1 MSFSEISQF
10 MMSHYDYIS
19 GCFERANQVLSSMK
33 NDKHFATSMFKQFFE
48 DLNRFCYDSM
58 LQQLHNKQDFVKLMI
73 NRMKLRLKLNDNNV
87 KNINYARISLKNSE
101 IINKLMESKEYIQ
114 IVENDLTQMYQQI
127 CKVNT
132 GKTFKDK
139 AINYFTSKFFNSSG
153 MISYIFG
160 PTIFN
165 KKSLNSESKISNFV
179 IIYAFQTSLCLELKD
194 MIKNKINNRRENG
207 AIEKIKPF
215 LQNKLIDLCILVK
228 YDGGWSTLYY
238 LAASYGDEEIV
249 ELLCEEVDND
259 IIKYKC
265 TRNKIPH
272 FCFNTDVDTGS
283 PLDAAMQNGHWR
295 LVKFIS
301 LVLLSLLF
309 FFLFFFFVFL
319 FGEEVCRF
327 NKI

>member
-139 AINYFTSKFFNSSG
+139 AINYFTSKLVSSG
-153 MISYIFG
+153 M
-160 PTIFN
+160 
-165 KKSLNSESKISNFV
+165 KLLNSESKISNFV
-179 IIYAFQTSLCLELKD
+179 IIYAFQTSLCVKFTD
-194 MIKNKINNRRENG
+194 IFNNTNRNG
-207 AIEKIKPF
+207 AILKMKPF
-215 LQNKLIDLCILVK
+215 LQNKLIDPCILVM
-228 YDGGWSTLYY
+228 YGGWSTLYY
-238 LAASYGDEEIV
+238 HAARKGDEEIV

>member
-1 MSFSEISQF
+1 MSSSEISQF
-10 MMSHYDYIS
+10 MTTHSHYIS
-19 GCFERANQVLSSMK
+19 ACFERANQLLSSMK
-33 NDKHFATSMFKQFFE
+33 NGKQFATSIFDKFFE
-48 DLNRFCYDSM
+48 DLKYCCYGDGRW
-58 LQQLHNKQDFVKLMI
+58 LKHLDKKQDFVKVMI
-73 NRMKLRLKLNDNNV
+73 NRMKLRLKLNENN
-87 KNINYARISLKNSE
+87 KNYARISLTNSE
-101 IINKLMESKEYIQ
+101 IINKLLSSKEYIQ
-114 IVENDLTQMYQQI
+114 IVENDLNQMHQHI
-127 CKVNT
+127 SKLST
-132 GKTFKDK
+132 GDTFKDK

-153 MISYIFG
+153 RISYIFG

-265 TRNKIPH
+265 TRNKI
-272 FCFNTDVDTGS
+272 FNEYVYSGS
-283 PLDAAMQNGHWR
+283 PLDGAMKNGHWR
-295 LVKFIS
+295 LVKYIS
-301 LVLLSLLF
+301 LVLL
-309 FFLFFFFVFL
+309 FFLFFFACMF
-319 FGEEVCRF
+319 
-327 NKI
+327 ITI